1 MEVGIICTKIFACMN
16 FTKYLFLV
24 TIYLKVYIYL
34 VVLLKGLSDKRPI
47 VKRPDIKRP
56 VVKRPKENILG
67 HFILK
72 YF

>member
-1 MEVGIICTKIFACMN
+1 M
-16 FTKYLFLV
+16 
-24 TIYLKVYIYL
+24 

-56 VVKRPKENILG
+56 VVKRPEIKRPVVKRPKVNILS

-72 YF
+72 IFFCVEYKPYINYAFCGLQMNL